1 MFHFIAKYFYA
12 GSYDPFNESASI
24 KLTAYWGNTNQ
35 TINAFWGNTNQ
46 VINALWGFSM
56 TPTALLTQNLGSI
69 RNDVATSIVFA
80 LDGVDIDP
88 NATVYFNL
96 SFLSIDKSF
105 FSTIC
110 PRSGNNFQA
119 FIPPNINPKMP
130 SATANFSLYWND
142 TNGPKV
148 LAAGTISIEQWV
160 QS

>member
-1 MFHFIAKYFYA
+1 MFNFLIRYFFN
-12 GSYDPFNESASI
+12 STFDPFNETAAVTI
-24 KLTAYWGNTNQ
+24 K
-35 TINAFWGNTNQ
+35 AFWGNTNQ
-46 VINALWGFSM
+46 VIHALWGFSM
-56 TPTALLTQNLGSI
+56 APTDLLTQNLGSI
-69 RNDVATSIVFA
+69 RNDVATSIIFS
-80 LDGVDIDP
+80 LNGVDIDP

-105 FSTIC
+105 FNTIC
-110 PRSGNNFQA
+110 PRAGDNFQA
-119 FIPPNINPKMP
+119 FIPSNINPKMP